1 MIAIVKL
8 EAQGLTCVVDYVGI
22 RRNGGKGTSD
32 FICTYTSNR
41 SDLCRASAGRRTLT
55 ESRLSRPTYREW
67 LIEGACPTHDSR
79 VFRDATRNEP
89 RGRLSEVPSDD
100 RAQHSRAILPVW
112 CPPFSPLGAH
122 WRYLV
127 SGIWYLA
134 GHWTLD
140 IDFVLDK
147 VTGHSAG
154 CLPTPESG
162 KAFTWLR
169 PPIRT
174 HLSLVCSTGI

>member
-1 MIAIVKL
+1 MLVIVKL
-8 EAQGLTCVVDYVGI
+8 KIKVLLVWLLADYVGI
-22 RRNGGKGTSD
+22 RRNDGKGTSD

-55 ESRLSRPTYREW
+55 ESRLSRPPYREW

-127 SGIWYLA
+127 SGIWYLVS
-134 GHWTLD
+134 GGTLD
-140 IDFVLDK
+140 I
-147 VTGHSAG
+147 GH
-154 CLPTPESG
+154 
-162 KAFTWLR
+162 
-169 PPIRT
+169 
-174 HLSLVCSTGI
+174 